1 MPRFRLQTY
10 TSTTPA
16 TPVAP
21 TVRSVMLS
29 GGALNPC
36 ARRRAVRRI
45 EVSA

>member
-16 TPVAP
+16 TATAA

-29 GGALNPC
+29 GGARQALGAPP
-36 ARRRAVRRI
+36 
-45 EVSA
+45 